1 MEVDLSSGRRRE
13 DRCIGKIGG
22 LGLLARGV
30 NSSILKKRKVFFK
43 KIKNDQSSNSARV
56 ISNLTVNAR
65 ATFVATSYVWNA

>member
-30 NSSILKKRKVFFK
+30 DILAILKKRKVFFK
-43 KIKNDQSSNSARV
+43 KIKKSHQLRRALFILGSSGY
-56 ISNLTVNAR
+56 
-65 ATFVATSYVWNA
+65 VATS